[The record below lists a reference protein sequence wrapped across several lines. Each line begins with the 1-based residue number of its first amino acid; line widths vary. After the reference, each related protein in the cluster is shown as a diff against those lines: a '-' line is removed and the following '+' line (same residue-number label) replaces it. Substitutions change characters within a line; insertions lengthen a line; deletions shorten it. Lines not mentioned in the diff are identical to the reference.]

1 MLTTNY
7 YNMKYNNRLFKS
19 PYLSG
24 SSYPY
29 YFQNSSLV
37 LNGMKQIR
45 YVNGN
50 YSVGDSDMYG
60 GCDVL
65 FGSIPHSVEYNSS
78 GKRICNAFAIGF
90 DGSDSP
96 ATIDDFKLIEPIL
109 NCSIVSSTYNIIN
122 NTIIQEITIKNNNNT
137 EIIIKGVGLFGV
149 FSYDKPNSSTY
160 NLPLLYREVFTSP
173 ITVPS
178 GSSFIYRL
186 ETTEGE

>member
-7 YNMKYNNRLFKS
+7 YNMKYNNRLYKS
-19 PYLSG
+19 PHLNG

-29 YFQNSSLV
+29 YFQPSVSV
-37 LNGMKQIR
+37 FDASKQIR

-50 YSVGDSDMYG
+50 YSVGNANMYG

-65 FGSIPHSVEYNSS
+65 FDSIPYTIEYNSS
-78 GKRICNAFAIGF
+78 GKQIKNAFAIGF

-96 ATIDDFKLIEPIL
+96 ATIDDFTLVDPIL
-109 NCSIVSSTYNIIN
+109 NCSIVSVTYNIIN
-122 NTIIQEITIKNNNNT
+122 NTIIKEITVKNNNNT

-149 FSYDKPNSSTY
+149 FSYDGTGSQVY

-173 ITVPS
+173 ITVS
-178 GSSFIYRL
+178 AGASFIYRL
-186 ETTEGE
+186 ETTVGE

>member
-7 YNMKYNNRLFKS
+7 YNMKYNNRLYKS

-24 SSYPY
+24 SSYPFI
-29 YFQNSSLV
+29 FQNSALE
-37 LNGMKQIR
+37 LNGSKQIR

-50 YSVGDSDMYG
+50 YSVGDESMYG

-65 FGSIPHSVEYNSS
+65 FDSIPHTIEYNSS
-78 GKRICNAFAIGF
+78 GKQSKNVFAIGF

-96 ATIDDFKLIEPIL
+96 ATIDDFKLVDPIL
-109 NCSIVSSTYNIIN
+109 NCSIGSVSYNIIN
-122 NTIIQEITIKNNNNT
+122 NTFIKEITVKNNNNT

-149 FSYDKPNSSTY
+149 FSYDKTESRAY

-173 ITVPS
+173 VTVQA